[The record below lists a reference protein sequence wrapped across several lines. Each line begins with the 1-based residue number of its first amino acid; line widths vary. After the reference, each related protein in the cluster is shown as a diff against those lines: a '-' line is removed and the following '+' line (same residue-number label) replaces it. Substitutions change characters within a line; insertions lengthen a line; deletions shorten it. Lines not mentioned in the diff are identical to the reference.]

1 MNLGRNLPI
10 RSAEDVGLITEVSDL
25 QLAAERLDVGSEG
38 VDLAG
43 HLDVCG
49 VLPLP
54 QLGEAMLTGGQDHRL
69 RPFLDLVLFGIGEG
83 LVTTWLFYAENLVNF
98 QVTSNAMEALS
109 ADDRG
114 SFLALDAR
122 WSCPMP
128 ARSGDGR
135 FEEAEGWLRQ
145 TRSQAAT

>member
-10 RSAEDVGLITEVSDL
+10 RSAEDVGLITEVRDL

-38 VDLAG
+38 VDLAD

-69 RPFLDLVLFGIGEG
+69 GPLLDLVPFGIGKAGDLGRPIALHEATRAECV
-83 LVTTWLFYAENLVNF
+83 VTTC
-98 QVTSNAMEALS
+98 
-109 ADDRG
+109 R
-114 SFLALDAR
+114 LAISPSR
-122 WSCPMP
+122 PC
-128 ARSGDGR
+128 
-135 FEEAEGWLRQ
+135 
-145 TRSQAAT
+145 RSQVLSPAN